1 MDFKNDN
8 KPLVNRIF
16 NHKNIKAARSSSRT
30 YASTIRRVGNAFG
43 GGYKPDLMWIKQPF
57 LLQKIKKHDSSLNVK
72 RNLVNAMIIAFKLE
86 PHDKLSEKFH
96 KYLLELNKQ
105 VDESNKS
112 GILSEKQLKKT
123 ISFDK
128 VVKLRKH
135 LGKKLRL
142 SQAMERKKIG
152 SKDLKVIN
160 QFVILCCY
168 SMTAPVRLDW
178 ASVTYH
184 NKRGFA
190 NIKEKGGNYLVL
202 RKSSVTVYWNQ
213 YKTSKIH
220 GSTSTEL
227 PKDLARVLRKHCK
240 FMKNHFPD
248 SNSLFLNARFEP
260 MTRQNLG
267 KLLENLFFSYFK
279 KRISVSA
286 LRRIYLSSKYLKI
299 TKEAKEDA
307 RKMMHSVGVARAH
320 YVKEEVND
328 E

>member
-1 MDFKNDN
+1 MS
-8 KPLVNRIF
+8 
-16 NHKNIKAARSSSRT
+16 AAHL
-30 YASTIRRVGNAFG
+30 G
-43 GGYKPDLMWIKQPF
+43 
-57 LLQKIKKHDSSLNVK
+57 KIKKHESSLNVQ

-86 PHDKLSEKFH
+86 PNVKLVEKYH
-96 KYLLELNKQ
+96 KYLLELNKK
-105 VDESNKS
+105 VDENNKS
-112 GILSEKQLKKT
+112 GVLSEKQQMKT

-152 SKDLKVIN
+152 AKDLKVFN
-160 QFVILCCY
+160 EYVLLCCY

-184 NKRGFA
+184 NKRGFE
-190 NIKEKGGNYLVL
+190 NIKEKSGNYLVL

-213 YKTSKIH
+213 YKTSKVH

-227 PKDLARVLRKHCK
+227 PKDLSRVLRRHCK
-240 FMKNHFPD
+240 FMRTHFPD
-248 SNSLFLNARFEP
+248 SNNLFLNARFEP

-286 LRRIYLSSKYLKI
+286 LRRIYLSSKYLKV
-299 TKEAKEDA
+299 TQEAKEDA
-307 RKMMHSVGVARAH
+307 RKMMHSVDIAQKH
-320 YVKEEVND
+320 YVKGK
-328 E
+328 